1 MRYKTFFLV
10 ISISETFLSL
20 IGRLIFL
27 SVQLNE
33 KWNIKNKKKNYSFKM
48 NIKIKSIDDNL
59 V

>member
-33 KWNIKNKKKNYSFKM
+33 KWNIKKKEK
-48 NIKIKSIDDNL
+48 L
-59 V
+59 